1 LTDLDGV
8 GVLLAVAIARQLFLA
23 ATVLIRKHA
32 DVSNAGVIVGRGV
45 TVVRGVMVV
54 RGVEDA
60 AIPHWVIHE
69 YDPMHLAKQELYAV
83 SEGDGVRDGVGV
95 LVGVL
100 DGVGVLVGVLVGDEY
115 AANWRNSPIRSF

>member
-1 LTDLDGV
+1 
-8 GVLLAVAIARQLFLA
+8 
-23 ATVLIRKHA
+23 
-32 DVSNAGVIVGRGV
+32 
-45 TVVRGVMVV
+45 MVV

-100 DGVGVLVGVLVGDEY
+100 DGVGVLVGVLDGVGVLVGVLVGDEY